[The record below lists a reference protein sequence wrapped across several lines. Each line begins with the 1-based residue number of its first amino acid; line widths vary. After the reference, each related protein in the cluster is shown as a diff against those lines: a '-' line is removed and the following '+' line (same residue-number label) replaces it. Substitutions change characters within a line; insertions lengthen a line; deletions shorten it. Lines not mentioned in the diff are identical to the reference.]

1 MRLTEA
7 YVAWGVLLEVHRGWS
22 VTDRPFR
29 RRPASE
35 IPDSPEIPDFPELPE
50 GPVILKYRKS
60 RRFRTFRIDSV
71 SDFRRFSRLRHMSD
85 STRSVKAR
93 TFVFAGRRGTFK
105 GSLMLQK
112 YKISM
117 KIAKKSVRCRFAH
130 EPHEEK
136 SIFSFPDATARRF
149 WLPRRAPGRPRALFL
164 ASQGVLGGSPC
175 APGTRQDAPGTLPSR
190 SRETAGTLLGATG
203 RPERAPRP
211 ILTRFWETWSLC
223 RDRL

>member
-1 MRLTEA
+1 MLTEA
-7 YVAWGVLLEVHRGWS
+7 YVAWGVLLEVHPGWS
-22 VTDRPFR
+22 VAERPFR

-35 IPDSPEIPDFPELPE
+35 IPVSPEIPDFPELPE

-71 SDFRRFSRLRHMSD
+71 SDFRHFSRLRHMSD

-112 YKISM
+112 YKNSM

-164 ASQGVLGGSPC
+164 ASQGVLGGSQC
-175 APGTRQDAPGTLPSR
+175 APGARRGRAKTLPAR
-190 SRETAGTLLGATG
+190 SRVA
-203 RPERAPRP
+203 PERPPERSWVPRGVP
-211 ILTRFWETWSLC
+211 SGL
-223 RDRL
+223 RDRF